1 MATTTVTYP
10 SDQHNNW
17 ATGISIPSGYYIS
30 SISFSCAGAYNES
43 GSIPVT
49 LYIGGV
55 QIAVCQPGS
64 HATFSGSATGKITSA
79 TITANYNYFSF
90 RAPVTFTY
98 TLTASQVSR
107 TITRKVSPSGA
118 GSITTKKNGSSVS
131 SAYKNDTIDVAHS
144 QNSGYVWKGWT
155 TSPSG
160 LIASGAS
167 SFKMPDQNVT
177 VTGNYW
183 KLSTGSL
190 NKTSFDG
197 GSTIKLTITAQNSSL
212 AHRYRLYKDGVSG
225 LTTGWVQVAA
235 GTTTVN
241 ITVPLE
247 WSQYNTSG
255 TSISGLV
262 LELRTYNGSDHLGTT
277 QITGLTYNIPASV
290 KPTIGTIT
298 TSVARTIDG
307 VTYGNIGD
315 IYAQNHCG
323 VQVQTTA
330 SGAQNSTIA
339 TLKVEI
345 GSYSGNKYN
354 KTVSGG
360 SIDFTS
366 GLLSSPESCTIK
378 VTATDSRGRTA
389 TKTATI
395 IVSAYAKPSGSLRV
409 WRVNSSGTT
418 DEMGV
423 YGKYELTKMYS
434 AIGDNSLAWTLAV
447 SGNSRSSPEDTGDL
461 LPENR
466 LELSDS
472 QEYTVTLTLTDG
484 LETTVITAT
493 IPSARFI
500 MAFDATGNKIGIM
513 KFPALP
519 IPTGTGK
526 KRTFEISDDTQVY
539 LGPNKIEDFIKNTIK
554 GSKST
559 VDDLIRDVIK
569 SSISTVL
576 NGLFVYKYYT
586 KAIDSIANNATL
598 SLTGDD
604 FGVSTP
610 SGYTPFAIKRFTS
623 GSVHLYAAL
632 VRSDGTGTST
642 LMNIKNVSGSTQTD
656 KTAGIGILYIKTGIV
671 NNL

>member
-30 SISFSCAGAYNES
+30 SISFSCSGAYNES
-43 GSIPVT
+43 ASIPVT

-64 HATFSGSATGKITSA
+64 HASFSGSATGKITSA

-118 GSITTKKNGSSVS
+118 GSITTKKNGSNVN

-144 QNSGYVWKGWT
+144 QNSGYVWKEWT

-190 NKTSFDG
+190 NKTTFDG

-225 LTTGWVQVAA
+225 LTTGWEQVPA
-235 GTTTVN
+235 GTTSVN

-247 WSQYNTSG
+247 WSQYNTTG
-255 TSISGLV
+255 TSITGLV
-262 LELRTYNGSDHLGTT
+262 LQLRTYNGSTNLGTT
-277 QITGLTYNIPASV
+277 EITGLTYNIPSSV

-298 TSVARTIDG
+298 NSIARTIDG

-315 IYAQNHCG
+315 IYVQNHCG
-323 VQVQTTA
+323 VRVQTTA
-330 SGAQNSTIA
+330 SGAQDSTIIG
-339 TLKVEI
+339 LNVKI
-345 GSYSGNKYN
+345 GSYQGNKYN
-354 KTVSGG
+354 KTVTTG

-366 GLLSSPESCTIK
+366 GLLTNSGSLTIT

-395 IVSAYAKPSGSLRV
+395 TVEEYNAPTGNLQV
-409 WRVNSSGTT
+409 WRVDANGDPDDMGT
-418 DEMGV
+418 
-423 YGKYELTKMYS
+423 YGKYALSKQYSQIGNNTLTWTITISGDS
-434 AIGDNSLAWTLAV
+434 A
-447 SGNSRSSPEDTGDL
+447 SSPADTGDL
-461 LPENR
+461 LPNDR
-466 LELSDS
+466 KSLSQQ
-472 QEYTVTLTLTDG
+472 QEYAVTLTLVDG

-493 IPSARFI
+493 VPSARFI
-500 MAFDATGNKIGIM
+500 LAFASCGNKIGVM
-513 KFPALP
+513 KFPVLA
-519 IPTGTGK
+519 IPTGK
-526 KRTFEISDDTQVY
+526 ARTFEISDDTQVY
-539 LGPNKIEDFIKNTIK
+539 IGNQTLEDY
-554 GSKST
+554 
-559 VDDLIRDVIK
+559 IR
-569 SSISTVL
+569 
-576 NGLFVYKYYT
+576 
-586 KAIDSIANNATL
+586 A
-598 SLTGDD
+598 
-604 FGVSTP
+604 
-610 SGYTPFAIKRFTS
+610 
-623 GSVHLYAAL
+623 
-632 VRSDGTGTST
+632 
-642 LMNIKNVSGSTQTD
+642 
-656 KTAGIGILYIKTGIV
+656 IV
-671 NNL
+671 NAM